1 MQEGSTALHQAAD
14 SGFSSAVKALLLE
27 GKAQVD
33 ACNEV
38 FLKKQLFVVSKC
50 VSLAGRSLSMH
61 VL

>member
-38 FLKKQLFVVSKC
+38 FLKKQLFVVSK
-50 VSLAGRSLSMH
+50 
-61 VL
+61 